1 MILVG
6 TISSAQAVRR
16 EELPEPDMEVS
27 QLGEVVLMGGGTT
40 TMDISQLGG
49 VVLHETEDIIRLL
62 DINHVSSSPMVG
74 MSAGNTTNISVNQP
88 DLSGV
93 EVDRSI
99 LLMTIMHRSVV
110 TPPPGWT
117 LVHEQSVEAYNQ
129 MTAVYKKDV
138 LSAEDGGVSSVWA
151 QSVSTRFIGQAH
163 LFTSGVQGKKVTID
177 SATGI
182 TGVNPIAVSPLTASG
197 DGEVV
202 LSVASFITAVSGGST
217 TINPPS
223 GFTPLSPISTKGN
236 RLSVAYRKM
245 DKAETL
251 SGSFQS
257 SADVGTGQASSIALK
272 LKLVGI

>member
-16 EELPEPDMEVS
+16 EEIPKPDMDIS

-40 TMDISQLGG
+40 TTDISQLSS
-49 VVLHETEDIIRLL
+49 VVLYETEDIIRLS
-62 DINHVSSSPMVG
+62 DIKHISSPPMVG
-74 MSAGNTTNISVNQP
+74 ASAGNTTNISVNQP

-93 EVDRSI
+93 EVDQSI

-117 LVHEQSVEAYNQ
+117 LVHEQSVDTANQ

-151 QSVSTRFIGQAH
+151 QSVSARFIGQAH

-177 SATGI
+177 SAAGI
-182 TGVNPIAVSPLTASG
+182 TGANPIAVSPLTSSEE
-197 DGEVV
+197 GEVA
-202 LSVASFITAVSGGST
+202 LSVASFYSARTSGST
-217 TINPPS
+217 TIDPPS
-223 GFTPLSPISTKGN
+223 GFAPLSPISTAN
-236 RLSVAYRKM
+236 HRLSAAYKRM
-245 DKAETL
+245 IKAETL

-257 SADVGTGQASSIALK
+257 SADVGTGPASSVTLK
-272 LKLVGI
+272 LKLVEV